1 SLGRHK
7 RLRATTPAQCSR
19 ERPRHHFPQRPSKRS
34 ERLEHSLA
42 GKGRLPKPA
51 ARSTSSEVAWSSRRG
66 RRPSLWKR
74 RARLKREEH
83 QSTRGFWG
91 RAVLLKAPICATPM
105 RLANTRHELWTW
117 RSETRSSHRKIS
129 TTFAPTGTLS
139 WTTMPQKQQE

>member
-1 SLGRHK
+1 MLSLGRQR

-19 ERPRHHFPQRPSKRS
+19 EPQRHHFPQRPLKRS

-51 ARSTSSEVAWSSRRG
+51 GHSTSSEVAWSSPRG
-66 RRPSLWKR
+66 RRLSLWKR
-74 RARLKREEH
+74 RARLKREER

-91 RAVLLKAPICATPM
+91 RAVLLKAPICATSM
-105 RLANTRHELWTW
+105 RLANSLHELWRW

-129 TTFAPTGTLS
+129 TTFAPTGTL
-139 WTTMPQKQQE
+139 